1 MTDSNEAAFAAG
13 MKIRR
18 EMFGP
23 GGAEERYAQATDFNR
38 PLEEIVTRYCFG
50 ETWTR
55 PGLDRK
61 TRSLVTLATLTALSK
76 PNQIKVHVAGA
87 LANGCTSRGDP
98 RNPAA
103 HHGLCGHSLRRG
115 GLQRRCRGARAPCGG
130 KRGKAMNV
138 AVVGVGNMGA
148 PMAACMAR
156 AGHSVTV
163 YDSSHERAI
172 KVAAEHGC
180 RAAANLDDLSA
191 AQFVVTMLPTGQV
204 VSDLYLRDG
213 LAQRLARG
221 TIAIDMSS
229 SDPSGTRRLGATLA
243 ERGIVLIDAPVS
255 GGVPRAALG
264 TLAIMIGGDDRDAI
278 ERARAL
284 LRSMGDRLFDT
295 GGLGTG
301 HAMKALNNFVAAAG
315 YAACAEA
322 LIAGE
327 RFGLD
332 PTRMVEILNVSTGRN
347 FHTDV
352 VLREQVIGGK
362 FATGFSLGL
371 LAKDVKIA
379 ADLTRDVKVDAP
391 LVRLV
396 SARFDQARD
405 ALGYA
410 SDNSRRSRPGK
421 DARSMPA
428 TDWNPCSSPE
438 PRPLGGSPGGSE
450 FHRVQCPY
458 WVNRLRH

>member
-1 MTDSNEAAFAAG
+1 
-13 MKIRR
+13 
-18 EMFGP
+18 
-23 GGAEERYAQATDFNR
+23 
-38 PLEEIVTRYCFG
+38 
-50 ETWTR
+50 
-55 PGLDRK
+55 
-61 TRSLVTLATLTALSK
+61 
-76 PNQIKVHVAGA
+76 
-87 LANGCTSRGDP
+87 
-98 RNPAA
+98 
-103 HHGLCGHSLRRG
+103 
-115 GLQRRCRGARAPCGG
+115 
-130 KRGKAMNV
+130 MNV

-148 PMAACMAR
+148 PMAACMVH

-163 YDSSHERAI
+163 FDSAPERALQ
-172 KVAAEHGC
+172 VAAAHGC
-180 RAAANLDDLSA
+180 RAATKLEELSGA
-191 AQFVVTMLPTGQV
+191 DVVVTMLPTGQV

-213 LAQRLARG
+213 LAALLRRG

-229 SDPSGTRRLGATLA
+229 ADPSGTRRLGTALGA
-243 ERGIVLIDAPVS
+243 HGIVLLDAPVS

-264 TLAIMIGGDDRDAI
+264 TLAIMIGGDDREAI
-278 ERARAL
+278 ERARPL

-352 VLREQVIGGK
+352 VLREHVIGGK
-362 FATGFSLGL
+362 FATGFTLGL

-379 ADLTRDVKVDAP
+379 ADLARDVNVDAP
-391 LVRLV
+391 LVRLI

-410 SDNSRRSRPGK
+410 SDNSEAIKAWQG
-421 DARSMPA
+421 
-428 TDWNPCSSPE
+428 
-438 PRPLGGSPGGSE
+438 
-450 FHRVQCPY
+450 
-458 WVNRLRH
+458 

>member
-1 MTDSNEAAFAAG
+1 
-13 MKIRR
+13 
-18 EMFGP
+18 
-23 GGAEERYAQATDFNR
+23 
-38 PLEEIVTRYCFG
+38 
-50 ETWTR
+50 
-55 PGLDRK
+55 
-61 TRSLVTLATLTALSK
+61 
-76 PNQIKVHVAGA
+76 
-87 LANGCTSRGDP
+87 
-98 RNPAA
+98 
-103 HHGLCGHSLRRG
+103 
-115 GLQRRCRGARAPCGG
+115 
-130 KRGKAMNV
+130 MNV

-163 YDSSHERAI
+163 FDSAPERALE
-172 KVAAEHGC
+172 VAAAHGC
-180 RAAANLDDLSA
+180 RAAAKLEELSGA
-191 AQFVVTMLPTGQV
+191 DFVVTMLPTGQV

-213 LAQRLARG
+213 LAAVLRRG

-229 SDPSGTRRLGATLA
+229 AEPTGTRRLGAALGA
-243 ERGIVLIDAPVS
+243 HGIVLLDAPVS

-264 TLAIMIGGDDRDAI
+264 TLAIMIGGDDREAI
-278 ERARAL
+278 ERARPL

-352 VLREQVIGGK
+352 VLREQVISGK
-362 FATGFSLGL
+362 FATGFTLGL

-379 ADLTRDVKVDAP
+379 ADLTRDVNVDAP

-410 SDNSRRSRPGK
+410 SDNSEAIKAWKG
-421 DARSMPA
+421 
-428 TDWNPCSSPE
+428 
-438 PRPLGGSPGGSE
+438 
-450 FHRVQCPY
+450 
-458 WVNRLRH
+458 